1 MRSSGE
7 IVYLALGANIG
18 DREATFAAA
27 IRAIE
32 SESELLLLAASPVFE
47 TEPLGPAG
55 QCAYPNAVIQLRVW
69 LGPVELLL
77 RLQSIETA
85 LGRDRRREV
94 QRWGPREIDLDI
106 LFFGDRCIESS
117 DLVVPHTHAH
127 ERIFVMAP
135 MAEIAPSFL
144 HPKLGITMAQIARSL
159 PDREGV
165 QAWPR
170 PAGWPGSSAESSA
183 RVSVQPIRP
192 RRVLPSRKRL
202 PECRPRRWRLPPP
215 ELDASRNHRS

>member
-7 IVYLALGANIG
+7 IVYIALGANIG
-18 DREATFAAA
+18 DREAIFTAA

-32 SESELLLLAASPVFE
+32 SESEFLLLAASPVFE
-47 TEPLGPAG
+47 TEPLGPRG
-55 QCAYPNAVIQLRVW
+55 QGAYLNAVIRLRVW

-85 LGRDRRREV
+85 LGRDRRRELV
-94 QRWGPREIDLDI
+94 RWGPREIDLDI

-117 DLVVPHTHAH
+117 DLVVPHAHAH

-135 MAEIAPSFL
+135 MAEIAPSFI
-144 HPKLGITMAQIARSL
+144 HPTLGITIDQIAQSL

-165 QAWPR
+165 QIWPR
-170 PAGWPGSSAESSA
+170 PPGWPGSSDESSSCD
-183 RVSVQPIRP
+183 SVQPIRP
-192 RRVLPSRKRL
+192 RRAV
-202 PECRPRRWRLPPP
+202 
-215 ELDASRNHRS
+215 